1 MLEAEAGRRRRRMLA
16 AWMCACI
23 SWTSYLINCPR
34 PVQKQQQP
42 ATESFSDFN
51 VVETEK
57 MQEIAKI
64 PNLVAAATVKAIPFE
79 ETEHV
84 SHKPRRDDK
93 AKNGP
98 VKEDVE
104 SVNNNISYPSAD
116 SIVAELNVA
125 EGATIGTYFM
135 ERKPALEYTDEDL
148 YYLANGIYSE
158 AGICSDMECY
168 RVGQVILDRKLDTT
182 GRFPQ
187 NTIKGVLYASGQFG
201 CVGGKAWRHGPT
213 DRELAIAKDLLEGA
227 RVFPESAVW
236 FNNKHDYGYLYCHP
250 EYHYFSGY
258 EDLGILA
265 SQPVTTTE
273 EILDGKSD
281 LAEEAIETVEV
292 VETVEMVEIA
302 KEEISEEVPE
312 EVDAVAEAQAEAET
326 EATPEEVSGEKGEQ
340 VEENIQKPEN
350 YLLART
356 TTE

>member
-1 MLEAEAGRRRRRMLA
+1 MLEMANTPNIVAPVSVKPLPIEETYYDDYDPTEVEVIEEAEA
-16 AWMCACI
+16 
-23 SWTSYLINCPR
+23 
-34 PVQKQQQP
+34 
-42 ATESFSDFN
+42 E
-51 VVETEK
+51 VETEI
-57 MQEIAKI
+57 EAKVE
-64 PNLVAAATVKAIPFE
+64 NFVSAETVTK
-79 ETEHV
+79 V
-84 SHKPRRDDK
+84 M
-93 AKNGP
+93 
-98 VKEDVE
+98 
-104 SVNNNISYPSAD
+104 
-116 SIVAELNVA
+116 NVA

-135 ERKPALEYTDEDL
+135 ERKPAMEYTDEDL

-227 RVFPESAVW
+227 RVFPESAVC

-258 EDLGILA
+258 EDLGVLA

-273 EILDGKSD
+273 EILGGENE
-281 LAEEAIETVEV
+281 LAEETLET
-292 VETVEMVEIA
+292 VETVEMAEAVEE
-302 KEEISEEVPE
+302 KFSEEVPE
-312 EVDAVAEAQAEAET
+312 EVPEEVEVLAEAQAEAEA
-326 EATPEEVSGEKGEQ
+326 EVPPEEVSDEQ
-340 VEENIQKPEN
+340 VEELVQQPVDN
-350 YLLART
+350 YMLART

>member
-16 AWMCACI
+16 AWMCMCI
-23 SWTSYLINCPR
+23 LWTNCMINCPR

-42 ATESFSDFN
+42 ATESFN
-51 VVETEK
+51 VIETEK
-57 MQEIAKI
+57 MQEIAEI
-64 PNLVAAATVKAIPFE
+64 PNLVATANVKAFSFE
-79 ETEHV
+79 ETTYV

-93 AKNGP
+93 AKVGH

-104 SVNNNISYPSAD
+104 NVNDNISYPSAD

-135 ERKPALEYTDEDL
+135 ERKPAMEYTDEDL

-187 NTIKGVLYASGQFG
+187 NTIKEVLYASGQFG

-258 EDLGILA
+258 EELGVLA

-273 EILDGKSD
+273 EILEGENE
-281 LAEEAIETVEV
+281 LAEETLET
-292 VETVEMVEIA
+292 VETVEMAEAVEE
-302 KEEISEEVPE
+302 KFSEEVPE
-312 EVDAVAEAQAEAET
+312 EVEVLAEAQAEAEA
-326 EATPEEVSGEKGEQ
+326 EVPPEEVSDEQ
-340 VEENIQKPEN
+340 VEELVQQPVDN
-350 YLLART
+350 YMLART